1 MKRETLLLF
10 VIFLVAIFS
19 SAFAFDQPILY
30 VKDNTN
36 TQGTHLELYDP
47 GSGKTIQVTHSTT
60 PGLYNLSF
68 PVVCDSTALIG
79 FTNHTQ
85 SMAAEVYVIDPNS
98 TIPRKVVDGAILE
111 DISPDGKYLL
121 VSGASSSPSLYLVN
135 VATHGLEQIT
145 SGYTVSSARFSPDG
159 ETVVFG
165 VMDKTGSMD
174 IYKLELFNK
183 DISPLIQTSQW
194 SEYFPSF
201 TKDGQYLLFMTNR
214 TGQWGVDYV
223 DMNTD
228 KRYQADLWGMY
239 PSLSADDAWTAL
251 EKDGEI
257 LISKTTGK
265 ELQRLGEGT
274 TPQWISLSAAGRFL
288 GNVPTQVTTTS
299 EPGKLLTSKPVGP
312 EGGTVEVAGQISI
325 NIPAGTI
332 KAGSGNKTLSISS
345 AQIEGVK
352 GKIFDL
358 KWEDSPE
365 LFSQLVEISIPLDKN
380 EKPDD
385 FLAIDEIGE
394 DLWVV
399 LPSEYDAQSH
409 AITFQTAH
417 FSKKGIISEIGPQQ
431 VRMISSGAVGSLLVG
446 GGILFIKGAAVT
458 VSWPIAG
465 AVLLG
470 GVIMS
475 QTGIADPL
483 VDKYYE
489 LKHGLNTIFSIG
501 DGITVSWV
509 DDPKSPSNL
518 PGDKI
523 LVCFEKATNKILF
536 AVYAK
541 DTSAEKRAAA
551 FAASLNPLSGYK
563 LVNVPASI
571 LELAVEMKWVKNYYQ
586 QNGYQVPPETDVW
599 IYKMSTA
606 GGWNGTKLEI
616 DVEYFADTSE
626 KTKASRMVVL
636 AHEYWHSVYQYN
648 GFSPDFKWLDECL
661 ATTYE
666 SQALPDS
673 KRWYSQTILPRYEH
687 FYDMYKAENV
697 AQSLRSGMVFEGEK
711 GTDADRIKRG
721 YHFWPWGKF
730 LLATQ
735 NHDEIRSLLTG
746 KMDAGRLSSYFK
758 MFAKGILLSD
768 YEIGEDVPETV
779 PFAGK
784 TVSYNSPSAW
794 SALQVKSF
802 ISPSILTTGSAKS
815 NFSQGVYLKPIPL
828 SMNVLKFQSQLPN
841 DQSPLIIRRATP
853 DEREEFIAMNPQKT
867 GNAAGRQRYDD
878 TLTGDGILVVTRT
891 WLNTSSKTTEFPVA
905 IINSA
910 TEENWSEY
918 FGYGENPLFVYFL
931 QKPSNPQIK
940 EADGKLDLSWT
951 APVFGQGL
959 TEKNCLSGYNLYMA
973 DKDLKKVHFL
983 TSVSQDKNQTN
994 IAYYQ
999 VAGYDMI
1006 GIASVDKYAKDANG
1020 NPLTSDIAWIPLQTG
1035 KGTWKKVDEYYSYR
1049 LGTSFSNAV
1058 EGQQPVAS
1066 HETGSNKFEVNLSS
1080 TGAKTLSSNY
1090 ALYTGG
1096 SETASFSHSWSSLP
1110 GTLTPGQAINLTLS
1124 VTDNGSS
1131 GKNALDLRGSTE
1143 FEIYSYGKT
1152 IREEVSAGGSLYTK
1166 MGNWKPSDSKTFT
1179 WTVPKPTTLEMT
1191 QPKQNHLKISVIVK
1205 SQSNETTNGYY
1216 TVEYEYQP

>member
-1 MKRETLLLF
+1 MKRQRGILLLGM
-10 VIFLVAIFS
+10 IFIVSVAFS
-19 SAFAFDQPILY
+19 FTQPILY
-30 VKDNTN
+30 VKDNVN
-36 TQGTHLELYDP
+36 DQGTHLELYDP
-47 GSGKTIQVTHSTT
+47 AGGKTIRVTDATT
-60 PGLYNLSF
+60 PGLFNLSF
-68 PVVCDSTALIG
+68 PVVCENTGLIG

-85 SMAAEVYVIDPNS
+85 SMAAEVYVIDPDTTS
-98 TIPRKVVDGAILE
+98 PRKVVDGAILE
-111 DISPDGKYLL
+111 DISPDGKHLL
-121 VSGASSSPSLYLVN
+121 VSGASSSPSLYLVD
-135 VATHGLEQIT
+135 VATHQLEQIT
-145 SGYTVSSARFSPDG
+145 KGYTVSSARFSPDG
-159 ETVVFG
+159 QTVVFG

-174 IYKLELFNK
+174 IYTLDLSNK
-183 DISPLIQTSQW
+183 NISPLIQTSQW
-194 SEYFPSF
+194 SEYFPAF
-201 TKDGQYLLFMTNR
+201 TQDGQYLMFMTNR
-214 TGQWGVDYV
+214 TGQWGVDYL
-223 DMNTD
+223 DMNTN
-228 KRYQADLWGMY
+228 KRYQANLWGMY
-239 PSLSADDAWTAL
+239 PSLSRDDAWTAL
-251 EKDGEI
+251 EKDGQI
-257 LISKTTGK
+257 HVSTTTGK
-265 ELQRLGEGT
+265 ELQTLGEGT
-274 TPQWISLSAAGRFL
+274 TPQWISISAAGRFL
-288 GNVPTQVTTTS
+288 GSAIVQVTSTTD
-299 EPGKLLTSKPVGP
+299 PGKLLTSKEIGP
-312 EGGTVEVAGQISI
+312 SGGTVEVVGQISI
-325 NIPAGTI
+325 NIPAGTL
-332 KAGSGNKTLSISS
+332 KGGSGNKTLSVSS
-345 AQIEGVK
+345 SQVEGVR

-358 KWEDSPE
+358 EWEDSPE

-380 EKPDD
+380 EKPED
-385 FLAIDEIGE
+385 FLAIDEITK
-394 DLWVV
+394 DLWIV
-399 LPSEYDAQSH
+399 LPSEYDPKNH
-409 AITFQTAH
+409 AITFKTSH
-417 FSKKGIISEIGPQQ
+417 FSKKGIISEIGPQE
-431 VRMISSGAVGSLLVG
+431 VRMISSGALGSLLVG
-446 GGILFIKGAAVT
+446 GGILFVKGLSVT
-458 VSWPIAG
+458 ASWPIAG
-465 AVLLG
+465 AVILG
-470 GVIMS
+470 GAIMS

-483 VDKYYE
+483 VDKYHE
-489 LKHGLNTIFSIG
+489 LKNGLNTIISIG

-523 LVCFEKATNKILF
+523 LFCVERATNKILF

-551 FAASLNPLSGYK
+551 LAASLNPLSGYK
-563 LVNVPASI
+563 LVNVPVSV
-571 LELAVEMKWVKNYYQ
+571 LELGVEMKWVKNYYQ
-586 QNGYQVPPETDVW
+586 QNGYQVPPETDIWV
-599 IYKMSTA
+599 YKMSTA

-616 DVEYFADTSE
+616 DVDYFADKSE

-648 GFSPDFKWLDECL
+648 GYSPEFKWLDECL

-730 LLATQ
+730 LLSHQSHA
-735 NHDEIRSLLTG
+735 EIRSLLKG
-746 KMDAGRLSSYFK
+746 EMDIGRLSSYFK

-768 YEIGEDVPETV
+768 YEIGDDVPETV

-784 TVSYNSPSAW
+784 TISYNSPSAW
-794 SALQVKSF
+794 TALQFKSF
-802 ISPSILTTGSAKS
+802 ISPSILSTGSAKS

-828 SMNVLKFQSQLPN
+828 SMNILKFKSQLPN
-841 DQSPLIIRRATP
+841 DSSPLIIRRATP
-853 DEREEFIAMNPQKT
+853 DEREEFIALNPQKT
-867 GNAAGRQRYDD
+867 GNAVGRQRYDD
-878 TLTGDGILVVTRT
+878 TLTGDGILIVTRT
-891 WLNTSSKTTEFPVA
+891 WLKTSSKTTEFPVA
-905 IINSA
+905 VINSA

-918 FGYGENPLFVYFL
+918 LGYGENPLYTYFL

-940 EADGKLDLSWT
+940 EAEGKLDFSWT
-951 APVFGQGL
+951 APAFGQGL

-983 TSVSQDKNQTN
+983 ISVSPDKNQTD

-1006 GIASVDKYAKDANG
+1006 GIASVDKYAKDDNG
-1020 NPLTSDIAWIPLQTG
+1020 KPLISDIAWIPLQTG
-1035 KGTWKKVDEYYSYR
+1035 KGSWKKVDEYYSYR
-1049 LGTSFSNAV
+1049 LGTNFSNAV

-1066 HETGSNKFEVNLSS
+1066 HETGSNKFELNLSS
-1080 TGAKTLSSNY
+1080 TSAKTLSTNY

-1110 GTLTPGQAINLTLS
+1110 TTLTPGQTINLTLS

-1131 GKNALDLRGSTE
+1131 GKNAMDLRGSTE

-1166 MGNWKPSDSKTFT
+1166 VGNWKPSDSKTFT

-1191 QPKQNHLKISVIVK
+1191 QPKQNHLKISIIVK

-1216 TVEYEYQP
+1216 TLEYEYQP